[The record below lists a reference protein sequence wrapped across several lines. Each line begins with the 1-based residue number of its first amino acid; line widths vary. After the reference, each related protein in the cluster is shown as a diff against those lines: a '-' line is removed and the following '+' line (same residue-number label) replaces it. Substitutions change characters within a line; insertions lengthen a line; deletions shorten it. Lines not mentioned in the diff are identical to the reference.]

1 MKILVIKKTISPLR
15 RIFLNYLMILLLM
28 WILAL
33 SLSNRE
39 KYIRKEEDQEGLLPK
54 TVMSL
59 WICVNKMPK
68 HQVKVLAALAEEER
82 LFWVLI
88 MMSWL
93 KFRK

>member
-1 MKILVIKKTISPLR
+1 
-15 RIFLNYLMILLLM
+15 MILLLM

-59 WICVNKMPK
+59 
-68 HQVKVLAALAEEER
+68 
-82 LFWVLI
+82 
-88 MMSWL
+88 
-93 KFRK
+93 

>member
-15 RIFLNYLMILLLM
+15 RIFLNDLMILLLM
-28 WILAL
+28 WIIAL

-59 WICVNKMPK
+59 
-68 HQVKVLAALAEEER
+68 
-82 LFWVLI
+82 
-88 MMSWL
+88 
-93 KFRK
+93 

>member
-59 WICVNKMPK
+59 
-68 HQVKVLAALAEEER
+68 
-82 LFWVLI
+82 
-88 MMSWL
+88 
-93 KFRK
+93 

>member
-15 RIFLNYLMILLLM
+15 RIFLNYLMSLLLM

-59 WICVNKMPK
+59 
-68 HQVKVLAALAEEER
+68 
-82 LFWVLI
+82 
-88 MMSWL
+88 
-93 KFRK
+93 